1 MGTRHESGYSAD
13 VEAFF
18 VTAGKRIRVAKTS
31 HVELSIAES
40 CELPP
45 GTEGDLLIIVE
56 GNARSQRV
64 LLPEGVEPGQTRVK
78 YEVAAPF

>member
-1 MGTRHESGYSAD
+1 MGIRHESGYSAD

-18 VTAGKRIRVAKTS
+18 VAAGQRIRVAKTS
-31 HVELSIAES
+31 HVEISFADS

-45 GTEGDLLIIVE
+45 GIEGDLLIIID
-56 GNARSQRV
+56 GNPSSQRV
-64 LLPEGVEPGQTRVK
+64 LLPEGVEPGQTTVK